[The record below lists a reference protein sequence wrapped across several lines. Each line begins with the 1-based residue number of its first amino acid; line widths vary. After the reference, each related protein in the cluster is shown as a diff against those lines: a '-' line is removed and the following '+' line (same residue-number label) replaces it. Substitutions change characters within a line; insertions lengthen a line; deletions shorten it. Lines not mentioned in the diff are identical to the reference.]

1 MKNFF
6 LATVVF
12 LFASNYSLANTDTA
26 ECDKITEKLKIGEK
40 IDCLLAVKMKKMN
53 LGTKTKEKLNKI
65 AAIDEEIVF
74 LKSYKDKK
82 KKFDKNNKTLWMM
95 YKNRKNND
103 K

>member
-53 LGTKTKEKLNKI
+53 LGTKTKENCTDPECQDSCCEDSI
-65 AAIDEEIVF
+65 RRV
-74 LKSYKDKK
+74 
-82 KKFDKNNKTLWMM
+82 
-95 YKNRKNND
+95 
-103 K
+103 